1 VLSFHQQLGLLASL
15 QILRDL
21 CAASRYWLPG
31 RDGFSGARCWSGGS
45 GSIALLLLHRWEAAG
60 LDPRQHGTSPD
71 RRDTTICVL
80 LRATCLFIDSYS
92 LVGDGAFLD
101 LAMMEAQSF
110 FQFQRA
116 SRRRWSWAAADGFGS
131 CRKP

>member
-1 VLSFHQQLGLLASL
+1 MVSLEGDVGPEVVDLSLFSYSIDGRRRVLIQDSA
-15 QILRDL
+15 
-21 CAASRYWLPG
+21 
-31 RDGFSGARCWSGGS
+31 
-45 GSIALLLLHRWEAAG
+45 
-60 LDPRQHGTSPD
+60 GTSPN

-92 LVGDGAFLD
+92 LVGDGAFLN
-101 LAMMEAQSF
+101 LAMVEVRRF